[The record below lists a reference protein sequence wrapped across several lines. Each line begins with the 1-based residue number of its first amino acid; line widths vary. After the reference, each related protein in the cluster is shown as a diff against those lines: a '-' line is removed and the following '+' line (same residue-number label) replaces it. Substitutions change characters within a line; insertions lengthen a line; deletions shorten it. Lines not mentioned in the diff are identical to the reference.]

1 MTFATTT
8 INELSAQTTVDIAPD
23 GDVVFVIGP
32 SERRLRV
39 YSLFVKTASPVLKAM
54 LRPNFEEGQ
63 QLAKTGSA
71 EIALPEDDAEAM
83 EIILN
88 VIHGR
93 NDQVR
98 DTLSPN
104 ELLQVAITSD
114 KYDCCAPLT
123 FAIRIWLRRKG
134 ISNPEELWASALVA
148 CLFREEEA
156 FAETT
161 SALVFNYAGSYVDF
175 AKKYEAIM
183 DPVMMLYTAA
193 MLEESRNK
201 LRMNLIMDVLNGD
214 WHCGS
219 SSKKGRHRPEWLTE
233 FNPPSRVEE
242 TWLKDQHAPRYK
254 SDSSRIQ
261 SSQVEHI
268 QYYVI

>member
-1 MTFATTT
+1 MTSATTT
-8 INELSAQTTVDIAPD
+8 INELSAQATVDIAPD

-32 SERRLRV
+32 TERRLRV
-39 YSLFVKTASPVLKAM
+39 YSLFVKIASPVLKAM

-104 ELLQVAITSD
+104 ELLQIAIASD
-114 KYDCCAPLT
+114 KYDCCVSLA
-123 FAIRIWLRRKG
+123 FAIRIWLRYQG
-134 ISNPEELWASALVA
+134 ISDPEELWASAMAA
-148 CLFREEEA
+148 CLFREQEA
-156 FAETT
+156 FAEAT
-161 SALVFNYAGSYVDF
+161 SALVFNHAGSYIDL

-183 DPVMMLYTAA
+183 DPVMMLNTTGKF
-193 MLEESRNK
+193 S
-201 LRMNLIMDVLNGD
+201 
-214 WHCGS
+214 
-219 SSKKGRHRPEWLTE
+219 
-233 FNPPSRVEE
+233 VE
-242 TWLKDQHAPRYK
+242 
-254 SDSSRIQ
+254 
-261 SSQVEHI
+261 
-268 QYYVI
+268 